1 MFRVL
6 THGGLALSSFQQCAS
21 ALGLG
26 CYVAATDVQVSGLW
40 TQVVVQH
47 SSVALSVSHACL
59 PVLLGPGLLLGLLG
73 RCFQLVLWH
82 RRLCCFSGSCQ
93 PTWPALCRPAGLGI
107 AAHHLP

>member
-1 MFRVL
+1 ML

-40 TQVVVQH
+40 TQVGEQLG
-47 SSVALSVSHACL
+47 SVALSVSHACLCL

-73 RCFQLVLWH
+73 RCFQLGLWH
-82 RRLCCFSGSCQ
+82 
-93 PTWPALCRPAGLGI
+93 
-107 AAHHLP
+107 